1 MDDFRC
7 FTGTVGIALALAGI
21 LAWTVLG
28 LFCRSRETRVA
39 VACAPFGDKIVAVI
53 VRSSWLV
60 LTT

>member
-1 MDDFRC
+1 MEDFRC

-53 VRSSWLV
+53 ALSS
-60 LTT
+60 